1 MLFMRSNESWSET
14 SFDSAKRSPTP
25 PPSPPHLQPLELW
38 ILPWGKQR
46 LLVSLELRPPQTCSR
61 MPTRITEEEL
71 IEELSCDPLLFYL
84 VRML

>member
-14 SFDSAKRSPTP
+14 SFDSAKRSP

-46 LLVSLELRPPQTCSR
+46 LHVSPELRPPQTCSR
-61 MPTRITEEEL
+61 MPTRSTEEEL
-71 IEELSCDPLLFYL
+71 IEELSCDSQLFY
-84 VRML
+84 